1 MKKILVIEDELALR
15 ESIKL
20 IIEVNNFVAFTAANG
35 TEGLNVL
42 QNRGD
47 EIDLILCDINMPD
60 ISGYDILREVK
71 AHPTL
76 YKVPFVF
83 LTAFADKTEV
93 RKGMD
98 MGADDYLTKP
108 FAIKDLINA
117 INSRIELSSIKES
130 KYREEINKSWISILN
145 TNFRQDFY
153 TPLNGILNATHF
165 LGNTQQPVDA
175 ATFRTT
181 MRNIYFSSFR
191 MYRDTRNLMLY
202 SMMNTGQKLV
212 HENTLFSTD
221 LNSVL
226 KDIMSYY
233 DVALEN
239 NEMMLFREIERV
251 DVLTHDTE
259 LISVLFTELI
269 DNTIKF
275 STPGHAPVI
284 RLHAEGNHFNFSAE
298 NHCAFAPQF
307 TLGNVSAFTKFHKD
321 ESLNGLGIGLY
332 ICKALS
338 KMFDYSLKMKVEEHK
353 VTFMVTN
360 SVGYTDEE

>member
-1 MKKILVIEDELALR
+1 MKTILVIEDELALR
-15 ESIKL
+15 ESIRL
-20 IIEVNNFVAFTAANG
+20 IIEVNNFTALTAANG
-35 TEGLNVL
+35 TEGLNLL
-42 QNRGD
+42 QNRG
-47 EIDLILCDINMPD
+47 EELDLILCDINMPD

-76 YKVPFVF
+76 YKVPFIF

-108 FAIKDLINA
+108 FAIKDLINT
-117 INSRIELSSIKES
+117 INSRIELSTIKES
-130 KYREEINKSWISILN
+130 RYREEINKSWISILN

-165 LGNTQQPVDA
+165 LGNTQQPIDA
-175 ATFRTT
+175 LTFRKT

-202 SMMNTGQKLV
+202 SMMNTGQNLV

-226 KDIMSYY
+226 REIMSYY

-239 NEMMLFREIERV
+239 NEMLLYREIEKV

-259 LISVLFTELI
+259 LITVLFTELI

-275 STPGHAPVI
+275 SKPGQAPVI
-284 RLHAEGNHFNFSAE
+284 KLYSEGNKFYFIAE
-298 NHCAFAPQF
+298 NHCGFTPQF
-307 TLGNVSAFTKFHKD
+307 NIEGISAFTKFHKD
-321 ESLNGLGIGLY
+321 ESLNGMGIGLY
-332 ICKALS
+332 ICSELC
-338 KMFDYSLKMKVEEHK
+338 KMFNYSLTMKINGDV
-353 VTFMVTN
+353 VTMMVTN
-360 SVGYTDEE
+360 GTG